1 LFLVNQNHVLWG
13 YSRFFVANTSEIGG
27 KVKKREDLLGWEWWA
42 GHQLSSV
49 DSGGPAVAPLRAGL
63 RFAAAPLRRT
73 EFFGWKGRPVS
84 ERFGSMSMDTE
95 LQKHYA
101 LLLGI
106 GSPWE
111 VKTVELKL
119 QEKKV
124 EIELSWQWGQSAKCP
139 ECGRACSIHDSA
151 PERTWRHLDTM
162 QFATLIRARTPRSD
176 CPEHGVKTMQVPW
189 AEPQGR
195 FTLLFE
201 RFAVDV
207 LMASASVSQAC
218 ALLGIGWETAHEI
231 MRRAVERG
239 LERRQLQALKHLGMD
254 EKSFGRGQS
263 YITLLTDLEQARVI
277 DVVEDRTTEA
287 AEELW
292 QTLSPEQKQAVEAVA
307 VDMWEPFI
315 RTIEKEVP
323 EADIVHDKFH
333 VSKYLGEA
341 VDKVRRQEHKELM
354 AQGDETLKGS
364 RQLWLYNPENFSPEQ
379 RQEFGPL
386 KDLHLKVARAWAAK
400 ELFSKFWEYQE
411 EGWARRFFKDWFGWV
426 SRSRLKPVVEVAQM
440 LKRHLENLLTYLK
453 HHITNAVTEGLN
465 SKIQSIKSNA
475 RGFRNFRNYRTRILF
490 FCGKLD
496 LYPL

>member
-1 LFLVNQNHVLWG
+1 
-13 YSRFFVANTSEIGG
+13 
-27 KVKKREDLLGWEWWA
+27 
-42 GHQLSSV
+42 
-49 DSGGPAVAPLRAGL
+49 
-63 RFAAAPLRRT
+63 
-73 EFFGWKGRPVS
+73 
-84 ERFGSMSMDTE
+84 MSMDNV
-95 LQKHYA
+95 LQQHYA

-119 QEKKV
+119 EPKQV
-124 EIELSWQWGQSAKCP
+124 EIELGWQWGAAAQCP
-139 ECGRACSIHDSA
+139 ECGRQCSIHDCA

-162 QFATLIRARTPRSD
+162 QFTTLIRARTPRAD
-176 CPEHGVKTMQVPW
+176 CPEHGVKTMLVPW
-189 AEPQGR
+189 AAPQGR

-201 RFAVDV
+201 RFAVEV
-207 LMASASVSQAC
+207 LLASATVSQGC
-218 ALLGIGWETAHEI
+218 QLLGIGWETAHEF
-231 MRRAVERG
+231 MRRAVARG
-239 LERRQLQALKHLGMD
+239 LERRQLEGLKHLGMD

-263 YITLLTDLEQARVI
+263 YITLLTDLEQARVV
-277 DVVEDRTTEA
+277 DVVEERTLEA
-287 AEELW
+287 AEQLW
-292 QTLSPEQKQAVEAVA
+292 QTLTPEQKQGVEAVA

-315 RTIEKEVP
+315 QTIQRQVP
-323 EADIVHDKFH
+323 DADIVHDKFH

-364 RQLWLYNPENFSPEQ
+364 RQLWLYNPENFSEEQ
-379 RQEFGPL
+379 RSEFAAL

-400 ELFSKFWEYQE
+400 ELFTKFWDYQE

-426 SRSRLKPVVEVAQM
+426 SRSRLKPVIQVAQM
-440 LKRHLENLLTYLK
+440 LKRHLDNLLTYLK

-465 SKIQSIKSNA
+465 SKIQNLKSAA
-475 RGFRNFRNYRTRILF
+475 RGFRSFRNYRIRILF